1 MSAAPDILSP
11 EAVTGAHGSS
21 LQRVFGVIYCD
32 PPWRYDFAETD
43 NRAIENKYPTMSIDE
58 LCALKV
64 PGAKDSVLYLWA
76 TAPKLLEAVA
86 VIAAWGY
93 TYKTHGIWDKEKVG
107 MGYWFRG
114 QHELLMVATRG
125 KMSPPAQ
132 PDRIGSVIRARRGS
146 HSSKPDQVRDWI
158 AKWYPNE
165 RKLEMFARPYTEM
178 WPKHDGWETWGNEL
192 TNDVAMTPNDRTE
205 LRLPE
210 QRGHNDTKNMMT
222 ETTVGNGNAG
232 QTLPPAPC
240 SASWGVTRRY
250 GKLITDGEKLA
261 VQIEIEAKD
270 ERRLQVLLSKAM
282 SAVAYAEEDVNLMT
296 ESTITKYLDDQS
308 KCYVTVTPN
317 GEFRRTDPPLKP

>member
-1 MSAAPDILSP
+1 MSRHSHKEIERCKRVAATMSVEPAGARLILSS
-11 EAVTGAHGSS
+11 AW
-21 LQRVFGVIYCD
+21 FGVIYCD

-58 LCALKV
+58 LCALKP

-93 TYKTHGIWDKEKVG
+93 TYKTHAIWDKELTG

-192 TNDVAMTPNDRTE
+192 TNDVAMTPN
-205 LRLPE
+205 
-210 QRGHNDTKNMMT
+210 N
-222 ETTVGNGNAG
+222 
-232 QTLPPAPC
+232 
-240 SASWGVTRRY
+240 Y
-250 GKLITDGEKLA
+250 
-261 VQIEIEAKD
+261 
-270 ERRLQVLLSKAM
+270 
-282 SAVAYAEEDVNLMT
+282 
-296 ESTITKYLDDQS
+296 
-308 KCYVTVTPN
+308 
-317 GEFRRTDPPLKP
+317 